1 MPPSSSTSS
10 SEGSSSAPS
19 EAAPPSAPT
28 ISTRN
33 VLISLSLTTLVLV
46 GIGYVTFDAD
56 VLRQMLRQ
64 VDGLILGGAVLV
76 TLGRLGAGGW
86 RLSFVSQGRLSL
98 ASGTRGQLAWDFFS
112 SVTPSAIGGGPVT
125 AFYIARDRGITIGE
139 ATAFMLFAMLL
150 DQIWFLLAIPLLVVA
165 ALMLPVI
172 PEAVGSIGLW
182 SVLAYFGVL
191 VVWASLF
198 AYTML
203 VRPHLLERLAD
214 RCFGWRYLRRFRS
227 RVLREMRAFARRAER
242 LRAQPLSF
250 YLKGVAIT
258 GLIWMGRYVLIY
270 LIVRSVYAQAD
281 GVLMVLRTAAM
292 TLLGLIMPTPGG
304 SGGVEGLYALL
315 IGPLMPSALV
325 APTLLTWRVLGY
337 YLFIALGAYLFWH
350 QVQQR
355 MRGEASSLHE
365 NGTADTEVDADA
377 SRSSDPPV
385 AAPAPAL
392 NEADG
397 AGV

>member
-1 MPPSSSTSS
+1 MPPSSSTSP
-10 SEGSSSAPS
+10 SEGLSSAPP
-19 EAAPPSAPT
+19 EADASSA
-28 ISTRN
+28 STVSVRN
-33 VLISLSLTTLVLV
+33 VLISLGLTTLVLG

-98 ASGTRGQLAWDFFS
+98 ASGMRGQLAWDFFS

-125 AFYIARDRGITIGE
+125 TFYIARDRGITVGE
-139 ATAFMLFAMLL
+139 ATAFTLFAMLL

-165 ALMLPVI
+165 SLMLPVI
-172 PEAVGSIGLW
+172 PESVGTIGLW
-182 SVLAYFGVL
+182 SVLAYFCVL
-191 VVWASLF
+191 VTWSGLF

-203 VRPHLLERLAD
+203 VRPHLLERLAN
-214 RCFGWRYLRRFRS
+214 RLFGWRYLQRFRS
-227 RVLREMRAFARRAER
+227 RVLREMRAFARRAKH

-258 GLIWMGRYVLIY
+258 GLIWTGRYVLVY

-350 QVQQR
+350 QVQKR
-355 MRGEASSLHE
+355 MKGEVPSVRD
-365 NGTADTEVDADA
+365 NGTADVTDDPADD
-377 SRSSDPPV
+377 RSSDTPV
-385 AAPAPAL
+385 APPAPAL
-392 NEADG
+392 NEAD
-397 AGV
+397 